1 MILPAALAVLAVVA
15 PGPAQVTIVDDAF
28 RPRTLTVSRGR
39 AVTWRW
45 LGRRRHDVWFAE
57 GPARC
62 RPRRSGTCTRRFARA
77 GRYEY
82 FCTLHGSMAAVVRV
96 RRRVP

>member
-1 MILPAALAVLAVVA
+1 MILSAAIAVVA
-15 PGPAQVTIVDDAF
+15 IAAPGHAHVAVVDNAFKARAVTV
-28 RPRTLTVSRGR
+28 RRGG

-45 LGRRRHDVWFAE
+45 RGHRRHDVWFQS

-62 RPRRSGTCTRRFARA
+62 SSRRSGTCTRRFRRA

-82 FCTLHGSMAAVVRV
+82 FCTIHGTMTGVVRV
-96 RRRVP
+96 RR